1 MGLVVVG
8 DERAVWLHAQL
19 PVEPDAGGQGE
30 QALDDPGVDPGRGA
44 TTMLFQAKLAFEGV
58 DDRLDPLAHRPQR
71 PEPGRLVAAVGT
83 HQHRAQA
90 RDVPS
95 TSAPARPLSTMRAWP
110 GWRLARSSKA
120 MATSRSPSLGLARH
134 QATGLPSGVVRTYS
148 LSPQYQREGLGHQP

>member
-1 MGLVVVG
+1 MIDSDWGGMGLVVVG

-90 RDVPS
+90 RDVPVDLGAS
-95 TSAPARPLSTMRAWP
+95 KALVDDEARP
-110 GWRLARSSKA
+110 GWRLAGSSKA

-134 QATGLPSGVVRTYS
+134 QARGLPSGW
-148 LSPQYQREGLGHQP
+148 